1 MQKKMKELPD
11 AKEILKERNAYKKS
25 LEDINAK
32 YLEKIEELSL
42 IRRLGD
48 ALKDI
53 TDFVGVCKSI
63 VAIIQ
68 RELDPENCSLMMVV
82 PEKGELLLKA
92 AKGPYDDEVRFIE
105 DGQETTRFKIGEYIA
120 GLVAKD
126 GKPIVISDVLS
137 DDRFLKIKDS
147 KVEVTSLISIP
158 LIAAERVI
166 GVLNLSH
173 PLPNVFN
180 ENHERIL
187 SIIANS
193 SAVALENTRLYQKL
207 SESRDRLAKENLD
220 LKNELKEKYSL
231 NNIVGTS
238 KTFSEVLLRVAKVAG
253 ANVNVLIT
261 GESGTG
267 KELIA
272 RTLHYNSQR
281 SKGPCVAVNCAA
293 LPENLLESELF
304 GIEKG
309 VATGVEKRVG
319 KFELANG
326 GTIFLDEIGDMALAT
341 QAKILRVLQ
350 EREFQRV
357 GGSKTMQLDVRIVSA
372 TNKDLEKEI
381 QRGRFREDLYYRL
394 KVVQIKLPPLRERKE
409 DIPILANHFLKLYCK
424 KHGVGEKL
432 FAKQA
437 LDFMLDAPWGGNVR
451 ELENVVEQAVILSD
465 GHIIGP
471 ADLRVESRADSPPQV
486 KVFIPD
492 TKLNLKD
499 TIREIDGEAERML
512 IAKALAKTDH
522 NKSKAAKILGI
533 GRRTLIYKL
542 NKLNESD

>member
-1 MQKKMKELPD
+1 MKESPEV
-11 AKEILKERNAYKKS
+11 AEIVKERNAYKKS
-25 LEDINAK
+25 LAEINTK

-53 TDFVGVCKSI
+53 SDFVGVCKSI

-68 RELDPENCSLMMVV
+68 QELDPENCSLMMVV
-82 PEKGELLLKA
+82 AEKGELVLKA

-105 DGQETTRFKIGEYIA
+105 DGQETTKFKIGEHIA

-126 GKPIVISDVLS
+126 GKPIIIPDVFC
-137 DDRFLKIKDS
+137 DDRFIKIKKS
-147 KVEVTSLISIP
+147 KVEVKSLIAIP
-158 LIAAERVI
+158 LITGERVI

-173 PLPNVFN
+173 TLPDVFN

-193 SAVALENTRLYQKL
+193 SAVALENMRLYQKL
-207 SESRDRLAKENLD
+207 SESRDRLVRENLD
-220 LKNELKEKYSL
+220 LKNELKEKFSL

-238 KTFSEVLLRVAKVAG
+238 KTFSEVLLKVEKVAG

-272 RTLHYNSQR
+272 RTLHCNSPR

-326 GTIFLDEIGDMALAT
+326 GTIFLDEIGDMSLPT

-357 GGSKTMQLDVRIVSA
+357 GGNKTMKLDVRVVSA

-381 QRGRFREDLYYRL
+381 QQGRFREDLYYRL
-394 KVVQIKLPPLRERKE
+394 KVVQIKIPPLRERKE
-409 DIPILANHFLKLYCK
+409 DIPILANHFLKLSCK
-424 KHGVGEKL
+424 KHGAGEKW

-451 ELENVVEQAVILSD
+451 ELGNVVEQAVILSD

-471 ADLRVESRADSPPQV
+471 ADLRVGRRADSPQV

-492 TKLNLKD
+492 TRLNLKE
-499 TIREIDGEAERML
+499 TMREIYGKAEKTL
-512 IAKALAKTDH
+512 IAKALAKTDN

-542 NKLNESD
+542 NRLDEKN